1 MSPLF
6 LTLRAQFIAGS
17 FSLTPSQ
24 PAFLLVSGIPE
35 EALDSSPL
43 GERKLLQTSVS
54 LPPVS
59 YP

>member
-6 LTLRAQFIAGS
+6 LTLRAQLIAGS

-24 PAFLLVSGIPE
+24 PAFLLVSGTPE
-35 EALDSSPL
+35 EVLDFSPL
-43 GERKLLQTSVS
+43 GERKLLQISVF
-54 LPPVS
+54 